1 MTALIQG
8 PTLVMTLASSLYCS
22 FATVAVVPLSE
33 GPASFIVSEL
43 MLSSIPS
50 YLVYVEPSS
59 RWACSLFGHVLTWF
73 KNECLP

>member
-1 MTALIQG
+1 VTALIQG

-50 YLVYVEPSS
+50 YLV
-59 RWACSLFGHVLTWF
+59 
-73 KNECLP
+73 